1 MSGLAEQVGFEPTRD
16 SRRLSVFK
24 TVPFNRLGTVPFCA
38 HRAVSSLRT
47 ALPVLSGPSANLLKE
62 VSSGATLTP
71 VEEAA
76 GIEPTISALCCA
88 DECHTPRFQI
98 SATQPG
104 GGILFYSQTRW
115 NSRLLLGP
123 GWIAISSLVTRFKR
137 TIDESFFILTMTLS
151 ESIPFARRNSH
162 SSFVGVRNLVAPISV
177 TDY

>member
-1 MSGLAEQVGFEPTRD
+1 MSGLVEQVGFEPTRD

-38 HRAVSSLRT
+38 HRAVLLHRT

-62 VSSGATLTP
+62 VSYGATLTP

-98 SATQPG
+98 SATRLG
-104 GGILFYSQTRW
+104 GGILFYSQTPG

-123 GWIAISSLVTRFKR
+123 GWITISSLVTRFRR
-137 TIDESFFILTMTLS
+137 TIDESFFMLTMTLS
-151 ESIPFARRNSH
+151 GSIPLARMNSH
-162 SSFVGVRNLVAPISV
+162 SSFVGVRNFVAPISRHR
-177 TDY
+177 